1 MMECCMR
8 EKKLGDVVW
17 TGRIESVTCLRSL
30 PGQQQVLS
38 VLVKY
43 QTKPTICR
51 RTKNNELDKNRE
63 HFLCAKQTQ
72 LRGVWRMLDH
82 RSLVTKV

>member
-43 QTKPTICR
+43 QTKPTIC
-51 RTKNNELDKNRE
+51 
-63 HFLCAKQTQ
+63 
-72 LRGVWRMLDH
+72 
-82 RSLVTKV
+82 